1 MSFHVP
7 DSSPV
12 VLEPSED
19 EYDAQMATNQKP
31 SMQDKSESE
40 DVDSSAEQSI
50 QEAADRDDGGGE
62 SKQYPGTRRS
72 TRQRRAPQRLVITS
86 SDSSKYDYVQLS
98 PQYEDCLDSRMEDVD
113 EEFVLGE
120 DSESEFDTEFDTEC
134 DEEDE
139 DDLDNK
145 CFSDNEMEED
155 EEFEYLNRTAIECSD
170 TDEDM
175 TFSDSPGISDVDED
189 EESDEEETWVS
200 Q

>member
-7 DSSPV
+7 DNSPV
-12 VLEPSED
+12 VLESSED
-19 EYDAQMATNQKP
+19 DQCDAQIATSRIAP
-31 SMQDKSESE
+31 SMQD
-40 DVDSSAEQSI
+40 DHDSSGEGQDELDGDSSG
-50 QEAADRDDGGGE
+50 DDCGDNVSGA

-86 SDSSKYDYVQLS
+86 NDSSKYEYVQLS

-113 EEFVLGE
+113 EEFVM
-120 DSESEFDTEFDTEC
+120 SEYSETEVDTEFDTEC
-134 DEEDE
+134 DEED
-139 DDLDNK
+139 DGLDNN

-175 TFSDSPGISDVDED
+175 TFSDSPGISDMEDD
-189 EESDEEETWVS
+189 EESDEEET
-200 Q
+200 